1 MSLFQQMQKFKIKP
15 DKFTVVALLTGC
27 AQVGALEQGKWI
39 HEYMNEHRII
49 IDAVC
54 GTALIDMYA
63 KCGCIDKSLEVF
75 YGLHDKDTASWT
87 SIICALSVNGKT
99 SKALELF
106 TEMKESGFRLM
117 ILPS

>member
-1 MSLFQQMQKFKIKP
+1 M
-15 DKFTVVALLTGC
+15 
-27 AQVGALEQGKWI
+27 
-39 HEYMNEHRII
+39 
-49 IDAVC
+49 
-54 GTALIDMYA
+54 DMYA

-106 TEMKESGFRLM
+106 SEMKESGFRPDDITFIGVLNVWRKGGS
-117 ILPS
+117 ILNR